1 MLRLENVLEVASPN
15 PESGNNMDQ
24 LFTVA
29 VLHDFKVVEFQT
41 SSLMNASELERL
53 STALNLVADE
63 QANGHLLLDFT
74 RVEYLSS
81 QAIGMVVA
89 LHKKASS
96 VAGGKL
102 VLCGV
107 GPQLMQLLKI
117 TRLDRLLKVVKTQ
130 GDAVK

>member
-1 MLRLENVLEVASPN
+1 MN
-15 PESGNNMDQ
+15 P
-24 LFTVA
+24 LFTTA
-29 VLHDFKVVEFQT
+29 TLHDFRVVEFQT
-41 SSLMNASELERL
+41 SSLTNASELERL
-53 STALNLVADE
+53 STALDILAGE
-63 QANGHLLLDFT
+63 QANGHILLDFT

-81 QAIGMVVA
+81 QAIGMVVG
-89 LHKKASS
+89 LHKKVSG

-130 GDAVK
+130 KDVAGC